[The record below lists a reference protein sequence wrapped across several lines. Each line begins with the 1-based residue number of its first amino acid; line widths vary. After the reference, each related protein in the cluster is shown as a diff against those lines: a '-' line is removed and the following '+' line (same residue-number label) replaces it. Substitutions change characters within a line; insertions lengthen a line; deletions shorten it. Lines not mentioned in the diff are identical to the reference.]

1 MRTAEEYVE
10 ALYKMKPNIYIGDE
24 IVGRDDWRIQGG
36 INIIKE
42 TYKCAHDPKYED
54 LCTAISHFTGNKIN
68 RFTHIHQNKEDLL
81 KKQRMTRVLSHRVGG
96 CIQRCMGIDALNALS
111 VVTYE
116 CDEALRTNYYENFK
130 NYMIEFQNKDLSASC
145 ASTDAKG
152 DRSKRPHEQ
161 ENPDAYVRIVETRD
175 DGIIVRGAKQCI
187 TNTCYVDE
195 IVSVPCRYLGP
206 EDKDY
211 AVSFAIPCDW
221 EGVKLLARPAWVHG
235 IKDLPEEYKTP
246 TAELGDVET
255 FIIFEDTFI
264 PKERV
269 FLNGK
274 ENPNA
279 TAYGG
284 FLALMF
290 AHYHRHSYT
299 GCKPAISEIL
309 ASACSLAAEYN
320 NIEDKKHVSTKISH
334 LVGTAELVFAAGES
348 SAMHS
353 EKSASGTQ
361 IPDEVLTNA
370 GRRLA
375 GENIYEE
382 YKILADIT
390 GGIMA
395 TLPYLETFL
404 NTDIGPLA
412 LKYMERN
419 PRMDPEKG
427 LKIIKGIETL
437 GCSDIGGI
445 LQVAG
450 LHGGGSPQ
458 METIAMMGRYPIRD
472 LKKIGSYLFGLRNRA
487 PRFERSEN
495 PVTPRELLKRYR
507 KAMKWKRKTNEKENC

>member
-1 MRTAEEYVE
+1 MRTVEEYKE
-10 ALYKMKPNIYIGDE
+10 ALYKMRPNIWIGDE
-24 IVGRDDWRIQGG
+24 KVGRDDWRIRGG
-36 INIIKE
+36 INIIKK
-42 TYKCAHDPKYED
+42 TYEYAHDSKYED
-54 LCTAISHFTGNKIN
+54 LCTATSHFTGNKIN
-68 RFTHIHQNKEDLL
+68 RFTHIHQSKEDLM
-81 KKQRMTRVLSHRVGG
+81 KKQRMTRVLCHHVGG

-116 CDEALRTNYYENFK
+116 CDEAFGTNYYDRFKKFMINFQ
-130 NYMIEFQNKDLSASC
+130 EKDLAASC

-161 ENPDAYVRIVETRD
+161 ENPDAYVRIVESRD

-187 TNTCYVDE
+187 TNAPYVDE
-195 IVSVPCRYLGP
+195 IVSVPCRYLTP
-206 EDKDY
+206 EDNDY
-211 AVSFAIPCDW
+211 AVSFAIPADW
-221 EGVKLLARPAWVHG
+221 EGVEILARPAWVHG
-235 IKDLPEEYKTP
+235 VQECPEEFKCP
-246 TAELGDVET
+246 TMELGDVEA
-255 FIIFEDTFI
+255 FIIFDDVFI

-274 ENPNA
+274 EYPDA
-279 TAYGG
+279 TAFGG
-284 FLALMF
+284 FLALLF

-320 NIEDKKHVSTKISH
+320 NVEDAKHVQTKISH
-334 LVGTAELVFAAGES
+334 LIGTAELVFAAGES
-348 SAMHS
+348 SALHS
-353 EKSASGTQ
+353 EKSPSGTQ

-395 TLPYLETFL
+395 TLPYINTF
-404 NTDIGPLA
+404 TDTKFGDLG
-412 LKYMERN
+412 LKYMQRN
-419 PRMDPEKG
+419 PRMSAEDG
-427 LKIIKGIETL
+427 VKIIKGIETL
-437 GCSDIGGI
+437 GCSDIGGV

-458 METIAMMGRYPIRD
+458 METIAMMGRYPQRD
-472 LKKIGSYLFGLRNRA
+472 LKKIAKYLFGLKTRA
-487 PRFERSEN
+487 PRFERSEE
-495 PVTPRELLKRYR
+495 PVTPRMLLKRYR
-507 KAMKWKRKTNEKENC
+507 KAMKFKHKDDNEE